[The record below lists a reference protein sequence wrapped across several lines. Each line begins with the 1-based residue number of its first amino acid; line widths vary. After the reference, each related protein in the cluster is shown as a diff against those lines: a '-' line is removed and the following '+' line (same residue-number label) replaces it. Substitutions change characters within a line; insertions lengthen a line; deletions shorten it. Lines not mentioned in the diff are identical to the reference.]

1 MQDMFIATEPWN
13 PTRPRVLVVCCS
25 DGRVHQPITEFVDRK
40 VSDRA
45 DLLAAPGD
53 PVILDPWASSFD
65 EAHVFESA
73 LHLFLEHHDL
83 EHCWLIAHDGCA
95 CYKLKQPDL
104 DARAYEELEK
114 RDLRRGGEIVAER
127 APKLAV
133 HLRYARLQVGRVCF
147 EEVPVEPSSRFAAS
161 SWSQ

>member
-1 MQDMFIATEPWN
+1 MEDTFIATEPWD

-25 DGRVHQPITEFVDRK
+25 DGRFHQPITEFVDRK

-45 DLLAAPGD
+45 DLLAVPGG

-65 EAHVFESA
+65 EARLFESA

-83 EHCWLIAHDGCA
+83 EQCWLIAHEGCA
-95 CYKLKQPDL
+95 YYKLKQPGL
-104 DARAYEELEK
+104 TARAYEELQK

-127 APKLAV
+127 APRLVV
-133 HLRYARLQVGRVCF
+133 HLRYARLQAGRVCF
-147 EEVPVEPSSRFAAS
+147 EEVTVEPSLRSESS